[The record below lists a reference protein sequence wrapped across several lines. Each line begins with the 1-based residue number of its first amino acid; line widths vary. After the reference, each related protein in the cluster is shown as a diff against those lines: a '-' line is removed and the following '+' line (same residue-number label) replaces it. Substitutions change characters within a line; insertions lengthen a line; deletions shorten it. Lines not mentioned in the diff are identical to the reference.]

1 MFFILFISN
10 FLDVPSKYTYASL
23 LVAQAIT
30 LHEVSCLE
38 VNGSP
43 RLSRLTKF
51 QLTSSNSNIKKR
63 SISLERQSKFITR
76 LMFCQAANEL
86 AQPLRRN
93 NRQLYL
99 NRYTAFPLTYANNHS
114 VQTFFHFSDH
124 ILYNVSRNN
133 LWSLKLTSMSQTSM
147 KKSHQQLWKHHL
159 CWKNEQKIWQTCYI
173 WHIHISI
180 LQWVV
185 NIAEKKT
192 SATMKT

>member
-10 FLDVPSKYTYASL
+10 FLYVPSKYTYASL

-51 QLTSSNSNIKKR
+51 QLTSSNSNINKR

-86 AQPLRRN
+86 AQPLRPK

-124 ILYNVSRNN
+124 ILYNVTRNN
-133 LWSLKLTSMSQTSM
+133 IWSLKLTSMSQISL
-147 KKSHQQLWKHHL
+147 KKSH
-159 CWKNEQKIWQTCYI
+159 
-173 WHIHISI
+173 
-180 LQWVV
+180 
-185 NIAEKKT
+185 
-192 SATMKT
+192 